1 MNDDALTNT
10 VTASDQQDWRN
21 GGYPL
26 TFNLWSGD
34 YPGIV
39 PLPSQLPA
47 KWSYE
52 TDRILRSTIYHES
65 RWAGALRRAIEKQA
79 ALGFYIDD
87 TQGSAQRIKRSQE
100 LLLHADGS
108 MGWVLFVQ
116 KHKRDVYCTNNGAFI
131 EIIRQGH
138 QSVDPK
144 NQRTLIYSGPPS
156 ARPVGIGH
164 LASSRCRRTGDP
176 EYPVLYMDI
185 LGREHILARHQV
197 MMYAALPRSDLNYF
211 DVGFCAAHG
220 AYNTIYKMAAMET
233 YIREKISGSRALSL
247 HLVTGISQKTLESA
261 ITTASAGQVAK
272 GFMVYMGNIIIPLQ
286 GEQAASGYAIPL
298 AEIPDGFNAKEE
310 REDANIIYALNLG
323 IPVQDIAP
331 LSGQGLGTGTQ
342 TQIQQEEADGYGQA
356 VWRKWFTQEMNQWV
370 LPDVTTMHFV
380 NTNDVRDQKMK
391 ADVALV
397 RAQTRAAMITDG
409 TITAIEA
416 RQLAADDKDI
426 PQEFLTEDETP
437 QGQLNDDEKMLT
449 IDAQSTPSAPQIPAQ
464 PSPLRL
470 AVQRAIAAA
479 RVKDDTNA
487 ELIIDG
493 ILTEKAAT
501 PLDMLL
507 ARTKERFALL
517 SGEGDALID
526 KLERVLQDTYYE
538 AYRLG
543 TGGQLTEE
551 GAKLIDEMIATQ
563 REYLQGFRNALRDE
577 SLSPAQTAARVQMY
591 AESVK
596 APYWRGK
603 TAGWPL
609 PAVPGDGTTTCL
621 TNCKCHLDIQERDG
635 AGNADIYW
643 QYGDTEDHCQTC
655 IERAAEWAPLR
666 IRDGELQP

>member
-1 MNDDALTNT
+1 MSDEALKNT
-10 VTASDQQDWRN
+10 VTASDQQNWRE
-21 GGYPL
+21 GGYPIS
-26 TFNLWSGD
+26 FNLWSGD

-47 KWSYE
+47 KWSWE

-79 ALGFYIDD
+79 ALGFYVDD
-87 TQGSAQRIKRSQE
+87 TQGSEQRIKRAQQ
-100 LLLHADGS
+100 LLLHADGY

-116 KHKRDVYCTNNGAFI
+116 KHKRDVYCTNNGAFV

-144 NQRTLIYSGPPS
+144 NQHTLIYSGPPS
-156 ARPVGIGH
+156 ARVVGIGH

-197 MMYAALPRSDLNYF
+197 LMYAALPRSDINYF
-211 DVGFCAAHG
+211 DVGMCAAHG

-261 ITTASAGQVAK
+261 ITTASAGQGAK

-342 TQIQQEEADGYGQA
+342 SQIQQEEADGYGQA
-356 VWRKWFTQEMNQWV
+356 VWRQWFTHEINEWV
-370 LPDVTTMHFV
+370 LPDATTLHFV

-391 ADVALV
+391 ADVQLV
-397 RAQTRAAMITDG
+397 RAQTRTAMITDG
-409 TITAIEA
+409 TITPQQSLQMAVDA
-416 RQLAADDKDI
+416 KDA
-426 PQEFLTEDETP
+426 PQEFLAEDNTP
-437 QGQLNDDEKMLT
+437 QGQLNDDEKLT
-449 IDAQSTPSAPQIPAQ
+449 IEGVSTPPIAAK
-464 PSPLRL
+464 PSPLRI
-470 AVQRAIAAA
+470 AVQRAIDAK
-479 RVKDDTNA
+479 RVKEDTDA
-487 ELIIDG
+487 DLIIDG

-501 PLDMLL
+501 PLDMIL

-517 SGEGDALID
+517 SGEGSELID

-543 TGGQLTEE
+543 TGGTLTDE
-551 GAKLIDEMIATQ
+551 GAALVNEMLATQ
-563 REYLQGFRNALRDE
+563 SEYLQGFRNALADG

-603 TAGWPL
+603 TAAWPL
-609 PAVPGDGTTTCL
+609 PAVPGDGSTQCL
-621 TNCKCHLDIQERDG
+621 TNCRCTWDIRETGEDS
-635 AGNADIYW
+635 ADCYW
-643 QYGDTEDHCQTC
+643 VRHVDESCQTC
-655 IERAAEWAPLR
+655 IERASEWAPLR